1 MIARGVTSSILCHM
15 SEHVARMG
23 RSGRLVIPA
32 AVRAQLGLKPGTELV
47 LRVDD
52 DGLRLQTRTQAVAR
66 AQAIVRRRVPSGR
79 KLAHELLEERRR
91 EARR

>member
-1 MIARGVTSSILCHM
+1 M

-23 RSGRLVIPA
+23 QSGRLVIPA
-32 AVRAQLGLKPGTELV
+32 AVREELGLTPGTELV

-52 DGLRLQTRTQAVAR
+52 EGLRLQTRAQAVAR
-66 AQAIVRRRVPSGR
+66 AQAIVRRHVPTGR
-79 KLAHELLEERRR
+79 KLARELLQERRR